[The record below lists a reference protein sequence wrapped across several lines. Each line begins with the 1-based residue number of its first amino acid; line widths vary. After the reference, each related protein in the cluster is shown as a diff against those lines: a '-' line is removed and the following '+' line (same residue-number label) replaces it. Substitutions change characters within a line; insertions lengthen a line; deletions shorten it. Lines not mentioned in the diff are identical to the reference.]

1 MSSGGGYRFS
11 IAPRTIASPS
21 LDRWLEIARR
31 AHCNGGVFIASL
43 SCDPVP
49 SLMRSKL
56 EAIEFVSTLLKHP
69 AVRDAMPGVLP
80 AGDLTLDELPELEPS
95 FIFHLDG
102 DLTGLIHYGGAYWSA
117 ERPAVESKQI
127 AADVVRELFDNRWE
141 DLEYAKSHSAWT
153 RWFFDV
159 AWDSTILV
167 IDRAK
172 SVVVLVV
179 ATDTD

>member
-1 MSSGGGYRFS
+1 MSNGGYRFS
-11 IAPRTIASPS
+11 IAPRTAASPA
-21 LDRWLEIARR
+21 LDRWHEIARR
-31 AHCNGGVFIASL
+31 AHSNGGVFIAFL

-56 EAIEFVSTLLKHP
+56 EAIEFMSTLLRHP

-80 AGDLTLDELPELEPS
+80 ASDLTLDELPDLEPS
-95 FIFHLDG
+95 FVFHLDG

-117 ERPAVESKQI
+117 ERSAVESRQI
-127 AADVVRELFDNRWE
+127 VADLIRDLFDNRWD
-141 DLEYAKSHSAWT
+141 DLEYAKSNTAWT

-159 AWDSTILV
+159 AWDSTFLV

-172 SVVVLVV
+172 SVVALIV